1 MYTNMKTVVSHII
14 GSGRQS
20 LRIHFK
26 RVNFHA
32 CVLCAVSV
40 AIGSFA
46 STGEQSA
53 DTNKPA
59 LMLGEMSIEELVN
72 LQITSVSR
80 RQTPLV
86 QSPAAVAVLTGDD
99 IRRLGAQ
106 SIPEALRAVPG
117 LQVARISAS
126 KWAISSRGF
135 NDEYANKLLVLVD
148 GRTVYTPTFGGVYW
162 NVQDV
167 VLEDLDRIEVIRGPG
182 ATLWGANAVNGV
194 INIITKSARETQ
206 GALVSSSFGTEDRPS
221 VSARYGGQLSSNVFY
236 RVYVN
241 CFDRAGFD
249 DASGRSMS
257 DEWNMARGGFR
268 LDWEPDEQST
278 FTLLGDYYDGS
289 YGEQVG
295 KSSVYPATNVILGI
309 DAPASGGNVLGR
321 WTRRFSDESELKLQ
335 IYYDHYQRE
344 LPYGG
349 GVIVAAPNDFEENQN
364 LMGERRDT
372 WDLDLQHRFALG
384 QRQSMV
390 WGVGY
395 RRTEDKIASNGVE
408 IFWSRTHSEDDLFSA
423 FVQNEITLVEDRLRL
438 TLGSKFEHND
448 YTGYEVQ
455 PTARL
460 LWTPAEH
467 QTYWASV
474 ARAVR
479 TPTRMER
486 DSRVNVT
493 TFVLPDSTPGI
504 VSVFGN
510 PNLDS
515 EEVLAYEI
523 GWRFEPARRLSF
535 DVAAF
540 FNDYQLAAAVPSGS
554 GYEPDPP
561 PPHALQSYAY
571 MNDISGHTYGVE
583 LLAQWQATERWRL
596 TAGYNWLQ
604 SDFDNLALAQSNPE
618 HQFNVRSS
626 VDLGR
631 GWEFNAAAYF
641 VDEIQ
646 SVPGGTTTVT
656 IPAYARLDL
665 GLTWRPNS
673 HLELSIWGQN
683 LLDEGHP
690 EFASYKT
697 SNVTE
702 IPRSIYGQITW
713 RF

>member
-1 MYTNMKTVVSHII
+1 MKRKTCRISGACAVGLRLFLTTVVA
-14 GSGRQS
+14 SGIVASSVADVATNDTS
-20 LRIHFK
+20 LR
-26 RVNFHA
+26 
-32 CVLCAVSV
+32 L
-40 AIGSFA
+40 
-46 STGEQSA
+46 A
-53 DTNKPA
+53 DFN
-59 LMLGEMSIEELVN
+59 IEDLVN
-72 LQITSVSR
+72 LEVMSVSKR
-80 RQTPLV
+80 ETPLME
-86 QSPAAVAVLTGDD
+86 SPAAIAVLTAGD
-99 IRRLGAQ
+99 IHRLGAT

-117 LQVARISAS
+117 LQVARVSANR
-126 KWAISSRGF
+126 WAISSRGF
-135 NDEYANKLLVLVD
+135 NDEYSNKLLVLVD
-148 GRTVYTPTFGGVYW
+148 GRSVYTPTFGGVYW
-162 NVQDV
+162 NVEDV

-221 VSARYGGQLSSNVFY
+221 VSARYGGQLSSNLFY

-241 CFDRAGFD
+241 YFDRAGFD

-257 DEWNMARGGFR
+257 DEWNMARGGLR
-268 LDWEPDEQST
+268 LDWEPDEQNT

-295 KSSVYPATNVILGI
+295 KTSVFPPAYNVLGI
-309 DAPASGGNVLGR
+309 EAPASGGNVLGR

-335 IYYDHYQRE
+335 IYYDHYQRKH
-344 LPYGG
+344 PYGG
-349 GVIVAAPNDFEENQN
+349 GVIVAAPNEFDEDQN

-395 RRTEDKIASNGVE
+395 RRTEDKIASNGIE
-408 IFWSRTHSEDDLFSA
+408 IFWERTHSEDDLFSA
-423 FVQNEITLVEDRLRL
+423 FVQDEITAVEDRLRL
-438 TLGSKFEHND
+438 TLGSKIEHND
-448 YTGYEVQ
+448 YTGCELQ
-455 PTARL
+455 PAARL
-460 LWTPAEH
+460 LWTPVEH

-479 TPTRMER
+479 TPTRLER
-486 DSRVNVT
+486 DSRVNFT

-504 VSVFGN
+504 VSAFGN

-523 GWRFEPARRLSF
+523 GCRFEPARRLSF

-540 FNDYQLAAAVPSGS
+540 FNDYQLAWAGPSGF
-554 GYEPDPP
+554 GFEPDPP
-561 PPHALQSYAY
+561 PPHALQSYTY
-571 MNDISGHTYGVE
+571 VNDISGQTYGVE

-596 TAGYNWLQ
+596 IAGYNWLHT
-604 SDFDNLALAQSNPE
+604 DFDNLALAQSSPE

-626 VDLGR
+626 VELGR

-641 VDEIQ
+641 VDEVQ
-646 SVPGGTTTVT
+646 SIPQGTTVVT
-656 IPAYARLDL
+656 IPSYARLDL

-697 SNVTE
+697 PNIAE
-702 IPRSIYGQITW
+702 IPRSIVARLIL